1 MASRTTATAAMIAAK
16 SAERYW
22 LTPSIIRRWIGW
34 RCDRPALRY
43 LRRDG
48 PTLGQPRGRRDHR
61 DLCLRKFVGT
71 RHAKEMP
78 AVRRH
83 RPSPRASS
91 DRPKS
96 EGHTDGERRLHH
108 QLPLSEVRHPQGLT
122 RWAER
127 ESNPHSTKAADL
139 QSAELTTCSICP
151 SEHHSKG
158 THGRPHAPRLDH
170 RHRSHHVALDGRAA
184 LRARLARS

>member
-1 MASRTTATAAMIAAK
+1 MAEALGETDGVAVPVGVALALTVGAGDGTATLPGRTTSTARSTAATAA
-16 SAERYW
+16 
-22 LTPSIIRRWIGW
+22 IRA
-34 RCDRPALRY
+34 P
-43 LRRDG
+43 RR
-48 PTLGQPRGRRDHR
+48 TGRFR
-61 DLCLRKFVGT
+61 VIW
-71 RHAKEMP
+71 
-78 AVRRH
+78 
-83 RPSPRASS
+83 
-91 DRPKS
+91 
-96 EGHTDGERRLHH
+96 
-108 QLPLSEVRHPQGLT
+108 
-122 RWAER
+122 WAER